1 MAALILEAR
10 AAREEAE
17 RVREISLEL
26 RVAARRANRVAHART
41 EKAVAAA
48 EAQRRKR
55 RAMTVPSPWSA
66 LPWLRQEDEV
76 DRTLVSLD

>member
-1 MAALILEAR
+1 LIREAR

-17 RVREISLEL
+17 RVRETSFEL
-26 RVAARRANRVAHART
+26 RVAVRRANRVAHART
-41 EKAVAAA
+41 EKAVAAG
-48 EAQRRKR
+48 EVRRRKR